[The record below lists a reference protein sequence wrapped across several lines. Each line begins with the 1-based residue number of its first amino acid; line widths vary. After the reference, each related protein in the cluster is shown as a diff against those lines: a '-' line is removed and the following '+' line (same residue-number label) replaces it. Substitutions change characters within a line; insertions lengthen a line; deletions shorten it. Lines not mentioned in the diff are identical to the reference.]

1 MGATQGRSFSVIMM
15 AKVVLIT
22 VTLSVA
28 SASPQLFGLQP
39 RVDEQSEIVSSV
51 VSTLQPAIAQA
62 VQNALSAGIV
72 NLQSVAPPP
81 APALSAPP
89 SANLAQY
96 DYEYKIANDNPQT
109 YISQRENRDG
119 NLVTGTY
126 SYVDPVGAIVTVN
139 YQADEQGY
147 QETRDRQE
155 GAVTIRAQP
164 AGAQPSP
171 LAGTGAGLD
180 VEGLIRRVMASLQPA
195 IQRAVASVS

>member
-1 MGATQGRSFSVIMM
+1 MM

-51 VSTLQPAIAQA
+51 VSPLQPAIAQA
-62 VQNALSAGIV
+62 VQNALSAGFG

-81 APALSAPP
+81 APALSAPV
-89 SANLAQY
+89 SASPAQY
-96 DYEYKIANDNPQT
+96 DYEYKIANDNTQT

-126 SYVDPVGAIVTVN
+126 SYVV
-139 YQADEQGY
+139 
-147 QETRDRQE
+147 R
-155 GAVTIRAQP
+155 
-164 AGAQPSP
+164 
-171 LAGTGAGLD
+171 
-180 VEGLIRRVMASLQPA
+180 
-195 IQRAVASVS
+195 